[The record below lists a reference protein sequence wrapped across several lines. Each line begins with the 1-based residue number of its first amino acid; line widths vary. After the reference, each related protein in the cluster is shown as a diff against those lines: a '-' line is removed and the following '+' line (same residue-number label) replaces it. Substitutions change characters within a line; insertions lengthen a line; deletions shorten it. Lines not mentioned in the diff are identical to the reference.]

1 METVRTIQ
9 SLRAALR
16 GAARV
21 GLVPTMGN
29 LHDGHM
35 ALVDASVKRFDFTV
49 VTIFVNPLQFGPNED
64 FDNYPR
70 TLPADTAKLESA
82 GVDLV
87 FAPPVKEVFPP
98 GSQTVKVTLP
108 SLSRLLCGRS
118 RPGHFDGVATVVAKL
133 FNIVGS
139 DHAFFGEK
147 DWQQLTLIQSMVR
160 YLSIPTNVIGVPTVR
175 ARDGLALSSRNGYL
189 SDAERAVAPTLY
201 RTLCSLRDAI
211 GHGDRRY
218 RVLERHGRD
227 ALADAGFDVDYL
239 AVRDAMTLRTPRAE
253 SERLRILAAA
263 RLGKA
268 RLIDNIDAGS
278 ARRNPSP
285 EGTPA

>member
-1 METVRTIQ
+1 METVRTIR
-9 SLRAALR
+9 SLKAALK
-16 GAARV
+16 GATRV

-35 ALVDASVKRFDFTV
+35 ALVDASVKRCDLTV
-49 VTIFVNPLQFGPNED
+49 ASIFVNPLQFGPNED
-64 FDNYPR
+64 FDSYPR

-82 GVDLV
+82 GTDLV
-87 FAPPVKEVFPP
+87 FAPPLEELFPP
-98 GSQTVKVTLP
+98 ASPTVNVTLP
-108 SLSRLLCGRS
+108 KLSGLLCGRS

-139 DHAFFGEK
+139 DYAFFGEK

-160 YLSIPTNVIGVPTVR
+160 YLSIPTTVIGVPTVR
-175 ARDGLALSSRNGYL
+175 AADGLALSSRNGYL
-189 SDAERAVAPTLY
+189 SDAERAIAPTLY
-201 RTLCSLRDAI
+201 RTLCCLRDAMR
-211 GHGDRRY
+211 HGDRRY

-227 ALADAGFDVDYL
+227 ALAAAGFDVDYV
-239 AVRDAMTLRTPRAE
+239 AVRDAMTLRTPRVE

-278 ARRNPSP
+278 A
-285 EGTPA
+285 PA

>member
-1 METVRTIQ
+1 
-9 SLRAALR
+9 
-16 GAARV
+16 
-21 GLVPTMGN
+21 
-29 LHDGHM
+29 M
-35 ALVDASVKRFDFTV
+35 ALVEASVQHCASTV
-49 VTIFVNPLQFGPNED
+49 VSIFVNPLQFGPDED
-64 FDNYPR
+64 FGNYPR

-87 FAPPVKEVFPP
+87 FAPPVQEVFPP
-98 GSQTVKVTLP
+98 ASQTVRVTLP

-139 DHAFFGEK
+139 DYAFFGEK
-147 DWQQLTLIQSMVR
+147 DWQQLTLIRSMVQ
-160 YLSIPTNVIGVPTVR
+160 YLDIPTTVIGVPTVR
-175 ARDGLALSSRNGYL
+175 AADGLALSSRNGYL
-189 SDAERAVAPTLY
+189 SDAERAIAPTLY

-227 ALADAGFDVDYL
+227 ALADAGFDADYV
-239 AVRDAMTLRTPRAE
+239 AVRDAMTLRRPQAE
-253 SERLRILAAA
+253 SQKLRILAAA
-263 RLGKA
+263 RLGRA

-278 ARRNPSP
+278 ATGNPSP
-285 EGTPA
+285 GTAPA

>member
-1 METVRTIQ
+1 
-9 SLRAALR
+9 
-16 GAARV
+16 
-21 GLVPTMGN
+21 MGN
-29 LHDGHM
+29 LHAGHT
-35 ALVDASVKRFDFTV
+35 ALVDASAKRCDLTV
-49 VTIFVNPLQFGPNED
+49 VSIFVNPLQFGPNED

-70 TLPADTAKLESA
+70 TLPADMAKLESA
-82 GVDLV
+82 GADLV
-87 FAPPVKEVFPP
+87 FAPPVQELFPQA
-98 GSQTVKVTLP
+98 SQTVNVTLP

-139 DHAFFGEK
+139 DYAFFGEK

-160 YLSIPTNVIGVPTVR
+160 YLSIPTTVIGVPTVR
-175 ARDGLALSSRNGYL
+175 AADGLALSSRNGYL
-189 SDAERAVAPTLY
+189 SDAERTIAPTLY
-201 RTLCSLRDAI
+201 RTLCSLRDAVQ
-211 GHGDRRY
+211 HGDRRY
-218 RVLERHGRD
+218 RALERHGRD
-227 ALADAGFDVDYL
+227 ALADAGFGVDYV

-278 ARRNPSP
+278 AR
-285 EGTPA
+285 GTPLARKRTPA

>member
-1 METVRTIQ
+1 METLSTIQ
-9 SLRAALR
+9 DLRAALQ
-16 GAARV
+16 GATGV

-35 ALVDASVKRFDFTV
+35 ALVDASVGRCDTTV
-49 VTIFVNPLQFGPNED
+49 VSIFVNPLQFGPSED
-64 FDNYPR
+64 LGNYPR
-70 TLPADTAKLESA
+70 TLRADTDKLESA

-87 FAPPVKEVFPP
+87 FAPPVQEVFSRA
-98 GSQTVKVTLP
+98 SQAVKVTLP

-139 DHAFFGEK
+139 DYAFFGEK
-147 DWQQLTLIQSMVR
+147 DWQQLTLIRSMVR
-160 YLSIPTNVIGVPTVR
+160 YLDIPTTIIGVPTVR
-175 ARDGLALSSRNGYL
+175 AADGLALSSRNQYL

-201 RTLCSLRDAI
+201 QTLCSVRDAI
-211 GHGDRRY
+211 QHGDRRY
-218 RVLERHGRD
+218 RVIERDGRNTLD
-227 ALADAGFDVDYL
+227 DAGFEIDYV
-239 AVRDAMTLRTPRAE
+239 AVRDANTLRSPRAE

-268 RLIDNIDAGS
+268 RLIDNIDPG
-278 ARRNPSP
+278 P
-285 EGTPA
+285 GQ

>member
-1 METVRTIQ
+1 METVRTIP
-9 SLRAALR
+9 SLKAALK
-16 GAARV
+16 GATRV

-35 ALVDASVKRFDFTV
+35 ALVDASVQRCDSTV
-49 VTIFVNPLQFGPNED
+49 VSIFVNPLQFGLNED

-70 TLPADTAKLESA
+70 TLPADAAMLESA

-87 FAPPVKEVFPP
+87 FAPPVHEVFPAA
-98 GSQTVKVTLP
+98 SQTVKVTLP

-139 DHAFFGEK
+139 DYAFFGEK

-160 YLSIPTNVIGVPTVR
+160 YLSIPTAVVGVPTVR
-175 ARDGLALSSRNGYL
+175 AADGLALSSRNRYL
-189 SDAERAVAPTLY
+189 SDAERPIAPTLY

-211 GHGDRRY
+211 QHGDRRY
-218 RVLERHGRD
+218 RLLERHGRD
-227 ALADAGFDVDYL
+227 ALADAGFDVDYV
-239 AVRDAMTLRTPRAE
+239 AVRDAVTLRTPQAE

-278 ARRNPSP
+278 ARAER
-285 EGTPA
+285 TPA

>member
-1 METVRTIQ
+1 METERTIQ

-16 GAARV
+16 GATRV

-35 ALVDASVKRFDFTV
+35 ALVDASVQRCDLTV
-49 VTIFVNPLQFGPNED
+49 ASIFVNPLQFGPNED

-87 FAPPVKEVFPP
+87 FAPPVQEVFPP
-98 GSQTVKVTLP
+98 ASQTVNVTLP

-133 FNIVGS
+133 FNIVRA
-139 DHAFFGEK
+139 DYAFFGEK

-160 YLSIPTNVIGVPTVR
+160 YLSIPTTVVGVPTVR
-175 ARDGLALSSRNGYL
+175 APDGLALSSRNGYL

-218 RVLERHGRD
+218 RILERHGRD
-227 ALADAGFDVDYL
+227 ALADAGFEVDYV

-278 ARRNPSP
+278 ARRNASP
-285 EGTPA
+285 ERTPA